1 MTALTRRLLAIS
13 FAAIAAI
20 VVAPL
25 SARAAASVPSDTT
38 VMLVNIYPGDEIY
51 ELEGHTVLRIT
62 APGYDIG
69 VNWGVFDFNAPG
81 FVYRFVK
88 GETDYMAAAYP
99 WEAILWQYRNE
110 QRRMTGHRL
119 SLTPEQTQRLI
130 ALVSENLLPGNAT
143 YRYNYVKDNC
153 ATRPLRLVEKAIGDT
168 IILADKPRGEARSF
182 RDQMRR
188 CHANYPWYQFGIDL
202 ALGPCID
209 YTITSREMCFAPIKL
224 DTLLLQAIVGGKPL
238 VSESMVLIDEPATAR
253 IKAPTPLPLTPMA
266 VALIVL
272 ALAVGVSWRDVR
284 RGRVSR
290 WLDTT
295 FYTLLGLTGCL
306 IAFLVFISSHYA
318 TTPNYLIVWLNPLCL
333 IPPIFIW
340 IKKCQRVVM
349 WYQIIN
355 FAVILILSCAWA
367 WLPQSANAAFWPL
380 IAADAVLAARYIY
393 IYTPRHVKAHKP

>member
-1 MTALTRRLLAIS
+1 MTALTRRLLALC
-13 FAAIAAI
+13 FAAIAFWVGA
-20 VVAPL
+20 V
-25 SARAAASVPSDTT
+25 SARAAAASMPADTT

-62 APGYDIG
+62 THDYDIG

-99 WEAILWQYRNE
+99 WEAILWQYRGE
-110 QRRMTGHRL
+110 HRRMIGHRL
-119 SLTPEQTQRLI
+119 SLTAEQTQRLV
-130 ALVSENLLPGNAT
+130 ALVSENLLAENAT

-153 ATRPLRLVEKAIGDT
+153 ATRPLRLVELAIGDT
-168 IILADKPRGEARSF
+168 IILADKPRDEARSF
-182 RDQMRR
+182 RDMMRR
-188 CHANYPWYQFGIDL
+188 YHANYPWYQFGIDL
-202 ALGPCID
+202 ALGPGID
-209 YTITSREMCFAPIKL
+209 YAISPRERCFAPVKL
-224 DTLLLQAIVGGKPL
+224 DTLLQQATIGGKPL
-238 VSESMVLIDEPATAR
+238 VSESTVLIDEPATAR
-253 IKAPTPLPLTPMA
+253 IKAPTALPLTPMA
-266 VALIVL
+266 VAWLML
-272 ALAVGVSWRDVR
+272 ALAVAVALRDVR

-290 WLDTT
+290 WLDTI

-306 IAFLVFISSHYA
+306 IAFLVFVSSHYA

-355 FAVILILSCAWA
+355 FALILILTCAWP